1 MTPTHII
8 LHHSLTKDSETVSW
22 GAIKRYHM
30 EEKDPPWRNIGY
42 HFGIERVGN
51 DYQVLVGR
59 MMNESGAHC
68 PERGMNRISLGI
80 CFIGD
85 YDAEEP
91 PHEMW
96 LLGQEL
102 VRSLMDVF
110 KIPKANILGHYELA
124 PYKSCPGVRFDI
136 ERFKEEL

>member
-22 GAIKRYHM
+22 GAIKRYHT
-30 EEKDPPWRNIGY
+30 EDLGWRDIGY
-42 HFGIERVGN
+42 HFGIERVGD
-51 DYQVLVGR
+51 DYQIFMGR
-59 MMNESGAHC
+59 MMNVPGAHC
-68 PERGMNRISLGI
+68 KERGMNRISLGV

-85 YDAEEP
+85 YDLNEP

-102 VRSLMDVF
+102 IASLMFVF
-110 KIPKANILGHYELA
+110 EIPKENIHGHYELA